1 MKTAK
6 VRVEKKKSEITQL
19 GKALRMLGSYG
30 GGLAGGMLGQPSLGA
45 AAGSGLGAVV
55 SRWLGQG
62 DYSVRSNS
70 LVNALRPDGT
80 IPAMHRND
88 QSITVRHKEYVGELR
103 GSQTFSI
110 PYRYPLNPGVSTTF
124 PWMHTLAAQY
134 SEYRIKGMVFHY
146 VPTSGMSVAS
156 ANTALG
162 SVMFQ
167 TSYRATEAAPSSKI
181 EMMNEYWA
189 SEGRP
194 CDEICHPIECDPKEN
209 PFNIQYIRSSPLVPG
224 ENILMYDL
232 GVTTIATTGQQ
243 ENDRVLGDIWLSYEI
258 ELKKPRLT
266 GANTETTR
274 SLQIF
279 SNTSVTQA
287 APFGQYKIDSS
298 IEGVSANNNVITFP
312 PNFAGEY
319 LLAWAYTGAAS
330 LGGFGL
336 SYSSGISN
344 VVPPVTA
351 TGASSA
357 VVTTVFRVD
366 PAVST
371 PTTITFT
378 VATLTGTPTTSLRI
392 SEFNSSF
399 N

>member
-1 MKTAK
+1 
-6 VRVEKKKSEITQL
+6 
-19 GKALRMLGSYG
+19 
-30 GGLAGGMLGQPSLGA
+30 
-45 AAGSGLGAVV
+45 
-55 SRWLGQG
+55 
-62 DYSVRSNS
+62 
-70 LVNALRPDGT
+70 
-80 IPAMHRND
+80 
-88 QSITVRHKEYVGELR
+88 
-103 GSQTFSI
+103 
-110 PYRYPLNPGVSTTF
+110 
-124 PWMHTLAAQY
+124 
-134 SEYRIKGMVFHY
+134 MVFHY

-287 APFGQYKIDSS
+287 APFGQYKIESS
-298 IEGVSANNNVITFP
+298 IEGVSTNNNVITFP

-371 PTTITFT
+371 PTSITFT